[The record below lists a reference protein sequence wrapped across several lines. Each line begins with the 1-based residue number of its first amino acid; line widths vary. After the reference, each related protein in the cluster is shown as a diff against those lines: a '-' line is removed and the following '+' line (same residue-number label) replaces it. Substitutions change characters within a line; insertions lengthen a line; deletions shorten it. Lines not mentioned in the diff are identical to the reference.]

1 MGAFRDWLEND
12 TINEMT
18 KKIPAEVKW
27 KSGFGK
33 GIGKFTIQDEDYE
46 IEFDEFIENNQ
57 RVAGIK
63 FFRMKNNLR
72 VIKYVESK
80 DPLTVSLTMKE
91 QVKLYLEQKKPDVFG
106 FMGDLTENARLR
118 HYQRLLTVLSREF
131 SSTYRHAYTTVMY
144 EIDYR
149 TSYDER
155 DFYKNNE
162 RISFDEFKNVL
173 HSNIL
178 DITKQYSSYE
188 DEITFKIGN
197 DTYCVWWYSGD

>member
-131 SSTYRHAYTTVMY
+131 SSTYRHAYTT
-144 EIDYR
+144 DR
-149 TSYDER
+149 GG
-155 DFYKNNE
+155 E
-162 RISFDEFKNVL
+162 RIFILSKDEE
-173 HSNIL
+173 IL
-178 DITKQYSSYE
+178 DSVITSLKDKLE
-188 DEITFKIGN
+188 
-197 DTYCVWWYSGD
+197 